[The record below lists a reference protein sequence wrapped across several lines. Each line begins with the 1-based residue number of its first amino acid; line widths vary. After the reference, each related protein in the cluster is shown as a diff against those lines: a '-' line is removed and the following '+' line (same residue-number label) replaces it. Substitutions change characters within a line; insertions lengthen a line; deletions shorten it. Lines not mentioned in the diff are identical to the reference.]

1 MFKLN
6 LNSFSKLFY
15 LVYIFFYLIS
25 ARNAISENFQ
35 QEILV
40 NLESNLN
47 KRNIDFIDKLF
58 EDNEKE
64 KIIKKYNKII
74 YEFPNIKWKIKNISP
89 KNSNNKII
97 NINLTGS
104 KVINDKTY
112 SLKSNFD
119 YLFSLKN
126 GKFKNPQIKNHL
138 TIIRNDN
145 KELDLDIF
153 IPNKVLTGSNYDLDI
168 VINNPLNGSIIA
180 GTIDEYQEDNLIKK
194 DINLIP
200 LASGG
205 LFKVTR
211 APSKPGTQIW
221 TGLIAHPKGFISFT
235 KSVDILEN
243 F

>member
-6 LNSFSKLFY
+6 SFYKLFF

-25 ARNAISENFQ
+25 AKSAISENFN
-35 QEILV
+35 QELLI

-47 KRNIDFIDKLF
+47 KRNIDFINKLF
-58 EDNEKE
+58 EDNERE
-64 KIIKKYNKII
+64 KIIRKYNKLVS
-74 YEFPNIKWKIKNISP
+74 EFPNVKWKIKNISQ
-89 KNSNNKII
+89 KNNNNKII
-97 NINLTGS
+97 NFHLNGS
-104 KVINDKTY
+104 KFINDRKY
-112 SLKSNFD
+112 VLKSNFN
-119 YLFSLKN
+119 YVFSFKD

-138 TIIRNDN
+138 TTIRNDN
-145 KELDLDIF
+145 QELDLDIL
-153 IPNKVLTGSNYDLDI
+153 IPDRVLTGSNYYLDI

-180 GTIDEYQEDNLIKK
+180 GTISEYQEDNLIKK
-194 DINLIP
+194 DFNIIP

-221 TGLIAHPKGFISFT
+221 TGLIAHPKGLISFT

>member
-6 LNSFSKLFY
+6 SFSRLFY
-15 LVYIFFYLIS
+15 IVYIFFYLIS
-25 ARNAISENFQ
+25 SKNAISENFK

-40 NLESNLN
+40 NLEGNLN
-47 KRNIDFIDKLF
+47 KRNIDYIDKLF
-58 EDNEKE
+58 EDNERE
-64 KIIKKYNKII
+64 KIIKKFNKLV

-89 KNSNNKII
+89 ENTTNKII

-104 KVINDKTY
+104 KLINDKKY
-112 SLKSNFD
+112 VLKSNFN
-119 YLFSLKN
+119 YIFSFKN
-126 GKFKNPQIKNHL
+126 GKFKDPQIKNHL
-138 TIIRNDN
+138 TTIRNDN
-145 KELDLDIF
+145 QELDLDIL
-153 IPNKVLTGSNYDLDI
+153 IPDRVLTGSNYDLDI

-180 GTIDEYQEDNLIKK
+180 GAINEYQESDLIKK
-194 DINLIP
+194 DIKLIP

-221 TGLIAHPKGFISFT
+221 SGLILHPRGLISFT

>member
-1 MFKLN
+1 MLQLN
-6 LNSFSKLFY
+6 LNSFSKLFS

-25 ARNAISENFQ
+25 AKNAISENFQ

-64 KIIKKYNKII
+64 RIIKNYNKIV
-74 YEFPNIKWKIKNISP
+74 YEFPNIKWKIRNISP

-97 NINLTGS
+97 NINLTGK

-119 YLFSLKN
+119 YLFSFKN
-126 GKFKNPQIKNHL
+126 GKFKGPKIKNHL

-145 KELDLDIF
+145 QELDLDIF
-153 IPNKVLTGSNYDLDI
+153 IPDKVLTGSNYDLDI

>member
-1 MFKLN
+1 MIVFK
-6 LNSFSKLFY
+6 LNSFSKLFS
-15 LVYIFFYLIS
+15 LVYLFFYLIS
-25 ARNAISENFQ
+25 AKNAISENYK

-40 NLESNLN
+40 TLENNLN

-58 EDNEKE
+58 EDNESE
-64 KIIKKYNKII
+64 KIIRKYNKLI
-74 YEFPNIKWKIKNISP
+74 YEFPNIKWKIKDISR
-89 KNSNNKII
+89 KNTNNKII

-168 VINNPLNGSIIA
+168 IINNPLNDSIIA

-235 KSVDILEN
+235 KSVDIVEK

>member
-6 LNSFSKLFY
+6 SFFKLFF

-25 ARNAISENFQ
+25 AKNAICENFK
-35 QEILV
+35 QETIV
-40 NLESNLN
+40 NLENNLN
-47 KRNIDFIDKLF
+47 KRNLNFIDKLF
-58 EDNEKE
+58 EDKEKE
-64 KIIKKYNKII
+64 RIIKKYKKIV
-74 YEFPNIKWKIKNISP
+74 YEFPNLKWKIINTSA

-97 NINLTGS
+97 NINLIGS

-112 SLKSNFD
+112 YLTSNFD

-126 GKFKNPQIKNHL
+126 GKFKDPQIKNHL

-145 KELDLDIF
+145 QELDIDIF
-153 IPNKVLTGSNYDLDI
+153 IPDQVLTGSNYDLDI
-168 VINNPLNGSIIA
+168 VINNPLNGAIIA
-180 GTIDEYQEDNLIKK
+180 GTIDEYQEANLIKK
-194 DINLIP
+194 EINLIP

>member
-6 LNSFSKLFY
+6 SFFKLFS
-15 LVYIFFYLIS
+15 LFYIFFYLIS
-25 ARNAISENFQ
+25 PKDAISENLN
-35 QEILV
+35 QELLS

-47 KRNIDFIDKLF
+47 QRNIQFIDRLF
-58 EDNEKE
+58 EENERE
-64 KIIKKYNKII
+64 KITRKYNKLV
-74 YEFPNIKWKIKNISP
+74 YEFPNTKWKIKNISP
-89 KNSNNKII
+89 ENTNNKII

-104 KVINDKTY
+104 KVIDNKKY
-112 SLKSNFD
+112 FLKSNFN
-119 YLFSLKN
+119 YIFFFKN
-126 GKFKNPQIKNHL
+126 GKFKEPQIKNHL
-138 TIIRNDN
+138 TTIRNDN
-145 KELDLDIF
+145 QELDLDIL
-153 IPNKVLTGSNYDLDI
+153 IPDKVLTGSNYDLDI
-168 VINNPLNGSIIA
+168 VINNPLNDAIIA
-180 GTIDEYQEDNLIKK
+180 GSLNEYQESNLIKK

-221 TGLIAHPKGFISFT
+221 TGLIAHPKGIISFT

>member
-6 LNSFSKLFY
+6 SFFKLFF

-25 ARNAISENFQ
+25 AKNAISENFK

-47 KRNIDFIDKLF
+47 KRNLNFIDKLF
-58 EDNEKE
+58 EDKEKE
-64 KIIKKYNKII
+64 RIIKKYKKIV
-74 YEFPNIKWKIKNISP
+74 YEFPNLKWKIRNTSA

-97 NINLTGS
+97 NINLIGS

-112 SLKSNFD
+112 YLTSNFD

-126 GKFKNPQIKNHL
+126 GKFKDPQIKNHL

-145 KELDLDIF
+145 QELDIDIF
-153 IPNKVLTGSNYDLDI
+153 IPDQVLTGSNYDLDI
-168 VINNPLNGSIIA
+168 VINNPLNGAIIA
-180 GTIDEYQEDNLIKK
+180 GTIDEYQEANLIKK
-194 DINLIP
+194 EINLIP

>member
-6 LNSFSKLFY
+6 SFYKLFS
-15 LVYIFFYLIS
+15 LVYIFFYLIYS
-25 ARNAISENFQ
+25 KSAISENFK
-35 QEILV
+35 QELLV
-40 NLESNLN
+40 NLESSLN

-58 EDNEKE
+58 EASEKE
-64 KIIKKYNKII
+64 RIIKKYNKII
-74 YEFPNIKWKIKNISP
+74 YEFPNIKWKIRNISP

-97 NINLTGS
+97 NIKLTGS

-126 GKFKNPQIKNHL
+126 GKFQDPQIKNHL

-145 KELDLDIF
+145 EELDLDIF
-153 IPNKVLTGSNYDLDI
+153 IPEKVLTGSNYDLDI
-168 VINNPLNGSIIA
+168 VINNPLDGSIIA
-180 GTIDEYQEDNLIKK
+180 GTIDEYQEASLIKK

-200 LASGG
+200 LVSGG

-221 TGLIAHPKGFISFT
+221 TGIIAHPKGFISFT

>member
-6 LNSFSKLFY
+6 SFFKLFF

-25 ARNAISENFQ
+25 AKNAISENFK
-35 QEILV
+35 QELLV

-47 KRNIDFIDKLF
+47 KRNINYIDKLF
-58 EDNEKE
+58 EDKEKE
-64 KIIKKYNKII
+64 RIIKKYKKIV
-74 YEFPNIKWKIKNISP
+74 YEFPNLKWKIRNTSA
-89 KNSNNKII
+89 KNSINKII
-97 NINLTGS
+97 NINLIGS

-112 SLKSNFD
+112 YLTSNFD

-126 GKFKNPQIKNHL
+126 GKFKDPQIKNHL

-145 KELDLDIF
+145 QELDIDIF
-153 IPNKVLTGSNYDLDI
+153 IPDQVLTGSNYDLDI
-168 VINNPLNGSIIA
+168 VINNPLNGAIIA
-180 GTIDEYQEDNLIKK
+180 GTIDEYQEANLIKK
-194 DINLIP
+194 EINLIP
-200 LASGG
+200 LSSGG

>member
-6 LNSFSKLFY
+6 WFFKLFF

-25 ARNAISENFQ
+25 AKNAISENFK

-47 KRNIDFIDKLF
+47 KRNLNFIDKLF
-58 EDNEKE
+58 EDKEKE
-64 KIIKKYNKII
+64 RIIKKYKKIV
-74 YEFPNIKWKIKNISP
+74 YEFPNLKWKIINTSA

-97 NINLTGS
+97 NINLIGS

-112 SLKSNFD
+112 YLTSNFD

-126 GKFKNPQIKNHL
+126 GKFKDPQIKNHL

-145 KELDLDIF
+145 QELDIDIF
-153 IPNKVLTGSNYDLDI
+153 IPDQVLTGSNYDLDI
-168 VINNPLNGSIIA
+168 VINNPLNGAIIA
-180 GTIDEYQEDNLIKK
+180 GTIDEYQEANLIKK
-194 DINLIP
+194 ETNLIP

>member
-1 MFKLN
+1 MIVFK
-6 LNSFSKLFY
+6 LNSFSKLFS
-15 LVYIFFYLIS
+15 LVYLFFYLIS
-25 ARNAISENFQ
+25 AKNAISENFK

-40 NLESNLN
+40 TLENNLN

-58 EDNEKE
+58 EDNESE
-64 KIIKKYNKII
+64 KIIRKYNKLI
-74 YEFPNIKWKIKNISP
+74 YEFPNIKWKIKDISR
-89 KNSNNKII
+89 KNASNKII
-97 NINLTGS
+97 NIDLTGS
-104 KVINDKTY
+104 KVIYDKKY
-112 SLKSNFD
+112 VLASNFN
-119 YLFSLKN
+119 YIFSIEN
-126 GKFKNPQIKNHL
+126 GKFKDPQIKNHL

-145 KELDLDIF
+145 QELDLDIF
-153 IPNKVLTGSNYDLDI
+153 IPDKVLTGSNYDLDI

-194 DINLIP
+194 GINLIP

-221 TGLIAHPKGFISFT
+221 TGLIAHPKGLISFT

>member
-1 MFKLN
+1 MLK
-6 LNSFSKLFY
+6 LNSFYKLFS
-15 LVYIFFYLIS
+15 LVSIFFYLIS
-25 ARNAISENFQ
+25 AKNAISENSK
-35 QEILV
+35 QEILA
-40 NLESNLN
+40 NLEGNLN
-47 KRNIDFIDKLF
+47 NRNIDFIGKLF

-74 YEFPNIKWKIKNISP
+74 SEFPNIKWKIRNNSP
-89 KNSNNKII
+89 INTNNKII

-119 YLFSLKN
+119 YFFSLKD
-126 GKFKNPQIKNHL
+126 GKFEDPQIKNLL

-145 KELDLDIF
+145 QELNLDIF
-153 IPNKVLTGSNYDLDI
+153 IPDKVLTGSKYDLDI

-180 GTIDEYQEDNLIKK
+180 GTISEYQENNLIKN
-194 DINLIP
+194 DIKLIP

-211 APSKPGTQIW
+211 APSQPGTQIW
-221 TGLIAHPKGFISFT
+221 TGLIAHPKGLITFT
-235 KSVDILEN
+235 KSVDILEKI
-243 F
+243 

>member
-6 LNSFSKLFY
+6 LFFKLFF

-25 ARNAISENFQ
+25 AKNAISENFK

-47 KRNIDFIDKLF
+47 KRNINYLDKLF
-58 EDNEKE
+58 EDKEKE
-64 KIIKKYNKII
+64 RIIKKYKKIV
-74 YEFPNIKWKIKNISP
+74 YEFPNLKWKIRNTSA

-97 NINLTGS
+97 NINLIGS

-112 SLKSNFD
+112 YLTSNFD

-145 KELDLDIF
+145 QELDIDIF
-153 IPNKVLTGSNYDLDI
+153 IPDQVLTGSNYDLDI
-168 VINNPLNGSIIA
+168 VINNPLNGAIIA
-180 GTIDEYQEDNLIKK
+180 GTIDEYQEANLIKK
-194 DINLIP
+194 EINLIP

>member
-6 LNSFSKLFY
+6 LNSFSKLFF

-25 ARNAISENFQ
+25 AKNAISENFK
-35 QEILV
+35 QEILI
-40 NLESNLN
+40 NLERSLN
-47 KRNIDFIDKLF
+47 KRNIEFIDKLF
-58 EDNEKE
+58 DDNEGE
-64 KIIKKYNKII
+64 KTIKKFNKLV
-74 YEFPNIKWKIKNISP
+74 YDFPNMKWEIKNISP
-89 KNSNNKII
+89 KNTTNKIF

-104 KVINDKTY
+104 KFINDKKY
-112 SLKSNFD
+112 VFKSNFN
-119 YLFSLKN
+119 YIFSFEN
-126 GKFKNPQIKNHL
+126 GKFKDPQIKNHL
-138 TIIRNDN
+138 TTIRNDN
-145 KELDLDIF
+145 QELDLDIL
-153 IPNKVLTGSNYDLDI
+153 IPDRVLTGSNYYLDI
-168 VINNPLNGSIIA
+168 IINNPLNGSIIA
-180 GTIDEYQEDNLIKK
+180 GTINEYQETNLIKE
-194 DINLIP
+194 DIKLIP

>member
-1 MFKLN
+1 MFKLT
-6 LNSFSKLFY
+6 SFSKLFS
-15 LVYIFFYLIS
+15 LVYIFFYLIL
-25 ARNAISENFQ
+25 AENAISDNFK
-35 QEILV
+35 QEILGE
-40 NLESNLN
+40 LESNLN

-58 EDNEKE
+58 DDYEKDR
-64 KIIKKYNKII
+64 IIKKYNTII
-74 YEFPNIKWKIKNISP
+74 YEFPNSKWKIKNISP
-89 KNSNNKII
+89 KNTNNKII

-119 YLFSLKN
+119 YLFSFKN
-126 GKFKNPQIKNHL
+126 GKFKEPQIKNHL

-145 KELDLDIF
+145 QELDLDIF
-153 IPNKVLTGSNYDLDI
+153 IPDKVLTGSNYDLDI

-180 GTIDEYQEDNLIKK
+180 GSIEEYQETNLIKK
-194 DINLIP
+194 DINLMP

-235 KSVDILEN
+235 KSVDIVEN

>member
-6 LNSFSKLFY
+6 LNSFSKLFS
-15 LVYIFFYLIS
+15 LFYIFFYLIS
-25 ARNAISENFQ
+25 AKNAISENFK

-40 NLESNLN
+40 ELESNLN

-64 KIIKKYNKII
+64 RIIKNYNKII
-74 YEFPNIKWKIKNISP
+74 YEFPNIKWEIKNISP
-89 KNSNNKII
+89 KNTTNKII
-97 NINLTGS
+97 NINLSGS
-104 KVINDKTY
+104 KFINDKKY
-112 SLKSNFD
+112 VLNSNFN
-119 YLFSLKN
+119 YIFSFEN
-126 GKFKNPQIKNHL
+126 GKFNDPQIKNHL
-138 TIIRNDN
+138 TTIRNDN
-145 KELDLDIF
+145 QELDLDIL
-153 IPNKVLTGSNYDLDI
+153 IPDRVLTGSNYDLDI

-180 GTIDEYQEDNLIKK
+180 GTINEYQESDLIKK
-194 DINLIP
+194 DIKLIP
-200 LASGG
+200 LVSGG

-221 TGLIAHPKGFISFT
+221 TGLIIHPKGLISFT

>member
-6 LNSFSKLFY
+6 SSSKLFS
-15 LVYIFFYLIS
+15 LVYIFFYLLS
-25 ARNAISENFQ
+25 AKSAISENFK
-35 QEILV
+35 QEMLV
-40 NLESNLN
+40 ELESNLN

-58 EDNEKE
+58 NDNEKDR
-64 KIIKKYNKII
+64 IIKKYNKIV
-74 YEFPNIKWKIKNISP
+74 YEFPNIKWKIQNISP
-89 KNSNNKII
+89 KNANNKII
-97 NINLTGS
+97 NVNLTGS

-112 SLKSNFD
+112 FLKSNFD
-119 YLFSLKN
+119 YLFYFKN
-126 GKFKNPQIKNHL
+126 GKFKEPQIKNHL

-145 KELDLDIF
+145 QELDLDIF
-153 IPNKVLTGSNYDLDI
+153 IPDKVLTGSNYDLDI
-168 VINNPLNGSIIA
+168 VINNPLNGAIIA
-180 GTIDEYQEDNLIKK
+180 GSIDEYQEANLIKR